1 MKVAGANCSSLRS
14 CLFACALLVGLVPPA
29 AAKPVDGE
37 WQLSITGTSLFFYGT
52 RMLTAG
58 LQQDWEVMIT
68 FQVSNQQFD
77 VGSGKARLIGKARP
91 YSNPEKMFQCQSIEG
106 VYLDRGLHEVTTPHI
121 RYEGFPVAGQ
131 IAAGQVSL
139 QPDVQYIGNFI
150 AMMYECQTD
159 DIMGDVW
166 LERGRLSSIERAK
179 RQDAKQTRDTDHYQ
193 VRIKEL
199 QFMDPRGKIEIP
211 LVDGL
216 RIRQQDQASFAE
228 KTYSLKYVPTE

>member
-1 MKVAGANCSSLRS
+1 MNSGRSWQLILQGLLVFCLISSLAS
-14 CLFACALLVGLVPPA
+14 PA
-29 AAKPVDGE
+29 SAKTLNGE
-37 WQLSITGTSLFFYGT
+37 WQLTIKGSNLFFYGT

-58 LQQDWEVMIT
+58 LKQDWEVTII
-68 FQVSNQQFD
+68 FHVRNQQFD
-77 VGSGKARLIGKARP
+77 IGSGKARLIGKPVP
-91 YSNPEKMFQCQSIEG
+91 YSHPQGMFDCKSTEG

-139 QPDVQYIGNFI
+139 KPDVEYIGNFI

-159 DIMGDVW
+159 NTLGDVW

-179 RQDAKQTRDTDHYQ
+179 RQDAKQSSDEKHYS
-193 VRIKEL
+193 VKVKEL
-199 QFMDPRGKIEIP
+199 QFMEPRGAIEMP

-216 RIRQQDQASFAE
+216 RFKQHDQASFEE
-228 KTYSLKYVPTE
+228 KTFNLKKIN

>member
-1 MKVAGANCSSLRS
+1 MTGRPRTSFAASLLA
-14 CLFACALLVGLVPPA
+14 CLLLFGLCAPA
-29 AAKPVDGE
+29 AARQIDGE
-37 WQLSITGTSLFFYGT
+37 WQLTIRGTSLFFYGT

-58 LQQDWEVMIT
+58 LQQQWEVAIT

-77 VGSGKARLIGKARP
+77 IGSGKARLIGKPEP
-91 YSNPEKMFQCQSIEG
+91 YSHPEGMFKCQSIEG

-139 QPDVQYIGNFI
+139 QPDVEYIGNFI
-150 AMMYECQTD
+150 AMIYECHTD
-159 DIMGDVW
+159 KALGDVW

-179 RQDAKQTRDTDHYQ
+179 RQDGRESREDNHYQ
-193 VRIKEL
+193 VNVKEL
-199 QFMDPRGKIEIP
+199 QFMEPRGLIELP

-216 RIRQQDQASFAE
+216 RIKQRDQASFAE
-228 KTYSLKYVPTE
+228 KTITLKYLSGK